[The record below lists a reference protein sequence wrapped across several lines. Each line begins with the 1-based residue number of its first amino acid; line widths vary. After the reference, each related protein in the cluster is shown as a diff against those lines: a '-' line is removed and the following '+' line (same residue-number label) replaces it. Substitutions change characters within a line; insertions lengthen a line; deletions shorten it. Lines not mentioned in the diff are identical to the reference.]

1 MSFIASNKSKI
12 RSTKND
18 QNGMWNAVN
27 AHLLNHLPKAIQIP
41 LIGSLRVDGAFCG
54 LNDLQMT
61 CGTRYKLKKR
71 IAKTRPPRNK
81 KKVDSILLQSVKHLH
96 QLTILMFSKVIR
108 NFMFKEDLEF
118 ESNLDN

>member
-1 MSFIASNKSKI
+1 
-12 RSTKND
+12 
-18 QNGMWNAVN
+18 MWNAVN
-27 AHLLNHLPKAIQIP
+27 AHLLDHLPKAIQIP